1 MPGCGR
7 AVPPLHRPSAELNPR
22 TRCADAVGCYLRARV
37 LLHPARLAAGLA
49 VLHRVH
55 ATTAAVGSLLTKKG
69 DLGKRFCRRAAGGS
83 VLCRS
88 CAVEIFCRSSSVYRL
103 YHVLSCINDRTQ
115 YSWAMAA
122 HHTWDD
128 QPKGDAWYRRRPRP
142 PKAARRRKPR
152 RDHDHRDLARW
163 LLTSRPREWR

>member
-1 MPGCGR
+1 M
-7 AVPPLHRPSAELNPR
+7 
-22 TRCADAVGCYLRARV
+22 

-122 HHTWDD
+122 HHTSDD
-128 QPKGDAWYRRRPRP
+128 QPKGDAYGTGGGPVHRRPH
-142 PKAARRRKPR
+142 AG
-152 RDHDHRDLARW
+152 
-163 LLTSRPREWR
+163 SRVAIAITVIL